1 MKNIYIS
8 VIPLLFLILAA
19 FPASAQQEPLYTLY
33 RYNTKF
39 FNPAAFG
46 LNERVELRS
55 NFRNQFSG
63 IERAPETLG
72 LYLGI
77 PVNESIGVGATVVSD
92 KVFIESNTS
101 LFASFAYG
109 VQLDRWTWLH
119 FGVQGGGT
127 FVNIDFNGLD
137 QAIDPVFAQ
146 NVDDFNPNVGAGVYL
161 KGMDYFVSLSSPRIL
176 ASDRIDDQSGVLTV
190 ARSRPQFYLSGGYHF
205 ELGGNIVF
213 TPSTLLRFSNE
224 ETIADIT
231 AAFKFLD
238 ALEVGANYR
247 VDRAFGGLLHLTV
260 QEWLEVGY
268 AYEASSGAINVS
280 EEGTHEIGFT
290 LKF

>member
-1 MKNIYIS
+1 MKKTYIS
-8 VIPLLFLILAA
+8 VIPFLFLIMGV
-19 FPASAQQEPLYTLY
+19 FSVSAQQEPLYTLY
-33 RYNTKF
+33 RYNTNF

-46 LNERVELRS
+46 LNDRIEFRS

-63 IERAPETLG
+63 IEQAPETLG
-72 LYLGI
+72 LYLGL
-77 PVNESIGVGATVVSD
+77 PLNERIGIGATLISD
-92 KVFIESNTS
+92 KVFIESTTS
-101 LFASFAYG
+101 VFASFAYG

-119 FGVQGGGT
+119 FGVQAGGT
-127 FVNIDFNGLD
+127 SVNIDFNSLD
-137 QAIDPVFAQ
+137 QAMDPVFAQ
-146 NVDDFNPNVGAGVYL
+146 NVDDFNPNVGAGIYL
-161 KGMDYFVSLSSPRIL
+161 KGMDYYVSLSSPKLL
-176 ASDRIDDQSGVLTV
+176 ASDRIDDDSGVLTV

-205 ELGGNIVF
+205 ALSDNIVF

-231 AAFKFLD
+231 AAFKILD
-238 ALEVGANYR
+238 TLEVGANYR
-247 VDRAFGGLLHLTV
+247 IDRAFGGLLYLTV

-268 AYEASSGAINVS
+268 AYETNSGAINTS

>member
-1 MKNIYIS
+1 MKKIHIS
-8 VIPLLFLILAA
+8 VLLFTSLILGA
-19 FPASAQQEPLYTLY
+19 FSLSAQQEPLYTLY
-33 RYNTKF
+33 RYNTNF
-39 FNPAAFG
+39 FNPAGFG
-46 LNERVELRS
+46 LNERMEFRT

-77 PVNESIGVGATVVSD
+77 PVNERIGIGATLVSD
-92 KVFIESNTS
+92 KVFIESTTS

-119 FGVQGGGT
+119 FGVQAGGT
-127 FVNIDFNGLD
+127 FVDIDFNSLD
-137 QAIDPVFAQ
+137 LAIDPVFAQ
-146 NVDDFNPNVGAGVYL
+146 NVNDFNPNVGAGVYL

-176 ASDRIDDQSGVLTV
+176 TTDRIDDQSGVLTV
-190 ARSRPQFYLSGGYHF
+190 ARSRLRFYLSGGYHF
-205 ELGGNIVF
+205 ALGENIVF

-231 AAFKFLD
+231 AAFKILD
-238 ALEVGANYR
+238 TLEVGANYR
-247 VDRAFGGLLHLTV
+247 VDRAFGGLLYLTV
-260 QEWLEVGY
+260 QEWLEIGY
-268 AYEASSGAINVS
+268 AYEVSSGAINVS
-280 EEGTHEIGFT
+280 EEGTHEIGAT

>member
-1 MKNIYIS
+1 MKNIHIS
-8 VIPLLFLILAA
+8 ILLFLFLIIGN
-19 FPASAQQEPLYTLY
+19 FSASAQQEPLYTLY
-33 RYNTKF
+33 RYNTNF

-46 LNERVELRS
+46 LNEKMEFRS

-63 IERAPETLG
+63 IEQAPETLG
-72 LYLGI
+72 LYFGI
-77 PVNESIGVGATVVSD
+77 PVNERIGIGATVVSD
-92 KVFIESNTS
+92 KVFIESTTS

-119 FGVQGGGT
+119 FGVQAGGT
-127 FVNIDFNGLD
+127 FVNIDFNGID

-146 NVDDFNPNVGAGVYL
+146 NVNDFNPNVGAGIYL

-176 ASDRIDDQSGVLTV
+176 ASDRIDDDSGVLTV

-205 ELGGNIVF
+205 AISDDVIF

-231 AAFKFLD
+231 AAFKILNTI
-238 ALEVGANYR
+238 EVGANYR
-247 VDRAFGGLLHLTV
+247 VDRAFGGLLYLTV
-260 QEWLEVGY
+260 QEWLEIGY
-268 AYEASSGAINVS
+268 AYETNSGAINVS
-280 EEGTHEIGFT
+280 EEGTHEIGAT